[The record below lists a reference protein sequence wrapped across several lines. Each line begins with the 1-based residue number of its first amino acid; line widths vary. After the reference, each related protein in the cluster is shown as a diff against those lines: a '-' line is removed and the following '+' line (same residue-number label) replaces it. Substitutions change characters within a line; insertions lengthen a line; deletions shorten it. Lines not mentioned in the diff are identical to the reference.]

1 MARAPRLGRGSRRF
15 ESSHL
20 DQFSKRKNKMSKLFD
35 LAIGVGLAYI
45 GVVLLLIAG
54 WLTHVIVTIQTA
66 KWILL
71 LAGAIL
77 FPIGIIHGWGIWFG
91 IF

>member
-15 ESSHL
+15 ESSHP
-20 DQFSKRKNKMSKLFD
+20 DQSSKGKIKMSETRA
-35 LAIGVGLAYI
+35 LAGII
-45 GVVLLLIAG
+45 FFLLVIAG

-77 FPIGIIHGWGIWFG
+77 FPIGIIHGWGLWFG
-91 IF
+91 LF